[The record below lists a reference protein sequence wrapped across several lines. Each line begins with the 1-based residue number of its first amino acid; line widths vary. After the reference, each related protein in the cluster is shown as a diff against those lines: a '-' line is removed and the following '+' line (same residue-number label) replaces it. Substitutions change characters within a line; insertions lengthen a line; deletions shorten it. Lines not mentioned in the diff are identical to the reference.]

1 MPIAAA
7 GPELALGT
15 GERGDEHV
23 AHRVIEM
30 LIGRLITDED
40 FRAEFLAQPEATLV
54 MLCELGIELSRAEI
68 AALLNTDPGLWA
80 RTAEAL
86 DPRLQKVSLLNEVR
100 VP

>member
-1 MPIAAA
+1 M
-7 GPELALGT
+7 
-15 GERGDEHV
+15 

-40 FRAEFLAQPEATLV
+40 FRAEFLGNPQGTLA
-54 MLCELGIELSRAEI
+54 MLCELGIELSRAEM
-68 AALLNTDPGLWA
+68 AAILNTDPSLWA

>member
-1 MPIAAA
+1 
-7 GPELALGT
+7 
-15 GERGDEHV
+15 V

-40 FRAEFLAQPEATLV
+40 FRAEFLANPEGTLA
-54 MLCELGIELSRAEI
+54 MLCELGIELSRAEM
-68 AALLNTDPGLWA
+68 AAILNTDPSLWA